1 MSTQFPHPHRR
12 RAATVVVIA
21 ITVPVLLGATA
32 LTVDIGYLINVRLQL
47 QNTADAAA
55 LAGAQ
60 LLHDQ
65 NQARSAAHQY
75 AVTNFPNAGTVLA
88 DNDLYLGNWNTEQ
101 GVFTAG
107 GTPLNAVRVTT
118 RRSTTNGNPVDLF
131 FAPIFG
137 IHQSD
142 VSAEAIALGV
152 PRRAGGG
159 TRFLIDDDMFD
170 TDVPAIENLAASM
183 GMTTDELLS
192 DNDGDWFIDLPPGE
206 VLELPTG
213 QVGDSAIFDATHPE
227 FPFGIDSSPSYLDFL
242 NYNEDGSSRDVGSVK
257 AHLDPLLGVWDV
269 DDPSRYESFV
279 NPNLVH
285 VSPIFHSDL
294 SNLNTVPSPLWDEG
308 IPAVNALGIRRG
320 LLAFKIIGVG
330 RDPDGPN
337 GSVLPNLIIEI
348 VDPSLIDLGSVNSIA
363 EDGPVG
369 GPGTSELVL

>member
-1 MSTQFPHPHRR
+1 MSARFVHPYWR
-12 RAATVVVIA
+12 RAATVVVVAVI
-21 ITVPVLLGATA
+21 IPVLLGCAA
-32 LTVDIGYLINVRLQL
+32 LSVDIGYLFNVRLQL

-60 LLHDQ
+60 LLHDEYA
-65 NQARSAAHQY
+65 ARSAAHEY
-75 AVTNFPNAGTVLA
+75 ALTNFPSAGQVLA

-101 GVFTAG
+101 RVFTEG

-131 FAPIFG
+131 FASIFG
-137 IHQSD
+137 IFQSD
-142 VSAEAIALGV
+142 VWAEAIAVGTPLRTGV
-152 PRRAGGG
+152 GS
-159 TRFLIDDDMFD
+159 RFLIDDDMFD
-170 TDVPAIENLAASM
+170 TDVPVIEDLAARLDV
-183 GMTTDELLS
+183 TTDDLLS

-213 QVGDSAIFDATHPE
+213 QVGDSAIYDAIHPE
-227 FPFGIDSSPSYLDFL
+227 FPFGTDTWPSHLDFL
-242 NYNEDGSSRDVGSVK
+242 NYNEDGSWRDVDSIK
-257 AHLDPLLGVWDV
+257 AMLDPLLGVYDV

-294 SNLNTVPSPLWDEG
+294 SNLNPAPSPLWADG

-330 RDPDGPN
+330 LDPDGPG
-337 GSVLPNLIIEI
+337 GSVLPNLIIQI
-348 VDPSLIDLGSVNSIA
+348 VDPSFIDLSSVSTV
-363 EDGPVG
+363 PVYVEL
-369 GPGTSELVL
+369 GPGTSVLVL